1 MMMMEVAVVHSTD
14 EYHEPKEL
22 LIDVNIEFVEIMKNI
37 EIDKIPFWKE
47 KQNSLYSGSLNLFKI
62 IDEYL
67 RKTKLI
73 IFNFNMNK

>member
-1 MMMMEVAVVHSTD
+1 MMMMDVAVVHSTD
-14 EYHEPKEL
+14 AYHEPKEL

-47 KQNSLYSGSLNLFKI
+47 KQNNLYSGSLNLFKI